1 MSAQP
6 LEARLAHLEGAF
18 IQVDRRLESVERAI
32 ESRFNQV
39 DGRFGQLE
47 SRLTQMESKFEGRLA
62 IIDQRFNWLI
72 GIVVASWISTI
83 VTVLFHR

>member
-18 IQVDRRLESVERAI
+18 LQVDRRLESLERAVD
-32 ESRFNQV
+32 SRFNQV
-39 DGRFGQLE
+39 DSRFNQVE
-47 SRLTQMESKFEGRLA
+47 SRFS

-83 VTVLFHR
+83 VTILVHR

>member
-18 IQVDRRLESVERAI
+18 LQVDRRLESFERAVDSRFSHI
-32 ESRFNQV
+32 ESRFNLV
-39 DGRFGQLE
+39 EGRF
-47 SRLTQMESKFEGRLA
+47 S

-83 VTVLFHR
+83 VTILVHR

>member
-18 IQVDRRLESVERAI
+18 LQVDRRLESFERAVDSRFSHI

-39 DGRFGQLE
+39 EGRF
-47 SRLTQMESKFEGRLA
+47 
-62 IIDQRFNWLI
+62 
-72 GIVVASWISTI
+72 
-83 VTVLFHR
+83 